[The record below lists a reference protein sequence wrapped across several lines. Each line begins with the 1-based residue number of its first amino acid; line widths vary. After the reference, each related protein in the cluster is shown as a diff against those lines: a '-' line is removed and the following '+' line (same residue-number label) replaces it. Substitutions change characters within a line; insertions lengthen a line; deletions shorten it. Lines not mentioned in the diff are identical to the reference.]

1 MTNWSIS
8 ERNVGKKGLKLGIG
22 KLPWTKAVEFSDGAD
37 APEKAQVSQEK
48 LLDYFPDGRLPEFS
62 WYRVA
67 MFESINKPG
76 FMQDE
81 DVEDG
86 NFFLDHFHTSAEL
99 RLKLNDPWNPNTT
112 FWGNGECMRNPR
124 PYQ

>member
-1 MTNWSIS
+1 MS
-8 ERNVGKKGLKLGIG
+8 R
-22 KLPWTKAVEFSDGAD
+22 
-37 APEKAQVSQEK
+37 EK
-48 LLDYFPDGRLPEFS
+48 LLDYFSDGHLPEFS

-67 MFESINKPG
+67 MFESINRTG
-76 FMQDE
+76 FMRDE

-112 FWGNGECMRNPR
+112 FWGTGECMQTPAYSQRHIWLIER
-124 PYQ
+124 QLAELM